1 MKLIINSLMILKKIN
16 KDVEKLYADEYVKN
30 KKGIFKYVLG
40 GSKESRLLEIRIF
53 EERDKRPY
61 MTVRQ
66 KKQ

>member
-30 KKGIFKYVLG
+30 KGIFKYVLG

-61 MTVRQ
+61 MNVRQ